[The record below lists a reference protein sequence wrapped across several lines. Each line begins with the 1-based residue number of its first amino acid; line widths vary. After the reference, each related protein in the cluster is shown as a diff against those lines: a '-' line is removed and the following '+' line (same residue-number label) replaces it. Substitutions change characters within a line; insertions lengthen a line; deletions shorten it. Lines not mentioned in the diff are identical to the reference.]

1 MKAPFRVYGLTSI
14 RSQMML
20 GFGIILLFNGISATI
35 GYLSLQRLQANTRTA
50 LEQAAQIRELSLEV
64 RNEFLLARQYE
75 ESFLT
80 QWHTTGFR
88 SQAQQYVDSNQNYLE
103 RSRAK
108 LAEIEQLTANSDLYK
123 SDLYQ
128 TNIYRLR
135 SLLDNYES
143 AFSATLKRIQTSSP
157 SSDLDQTLKA
167 DLDALKSQTEEFN
180 NPEFQLMVWKIVA
193 SEQAYFNTDSQQYV
207 NDVRFWSRKFRDL
220 VVNQAINPLQEELL
234 LRIDR
239 YVQTFDQIVVLN
251 QQVKVNTLISQSI
264 TKEIDQITQTISE
277 ASRSGVIQ
285 ARDRL
290 TQISHQ
296 SAIALLTTATLAI
309 IVAIAASL
317 LLLRK
322 IMRPLSEL
330 SQAATQMAEGN
341 LNCSLDVRGHDEFA
355 VVAETFN
362 KMAFQLRQVLED
374 LEQRVAERTAQLSET
389 NLVLQDKTNYLETT
403 LQELQQLQL
412 QLIQSEKMSSLGQ
425 LVAGIAHEINNPVNF
440 IHGNVD
446 YLNEY
451 TNNLLN
457 IIDLYQKKL
466 PEPDNELKEAI
477 ESCDLEFL
485 QTDLPKLLKSIRVGT
500 KRIQEIVLSLRN
512 FSRLDEADVKA
523 ADIHEGID
531 STLLILQN
539 RFKET
544 TKRPEIKVIK
554 DYGNLPM
561 VYCYPGQLN
570 QVFMNLLAN
579 AADALNDKF
588 SKQDLHPI
596 SEQPEIQIHTQ
607 CIDDESIMITI
618 SDNGSGIPE
627 EIQNRLF
634 DPFFT
639 TKPVGQ
645 GTGLGL
651 SISYRIITEQHQ
663 GQIRCVSCLGQFTT
677 FVITLPVQ
685 NAPCS

>member
-20 GFGIILLFNGISATI
+20 GFGIILLFNGISAAI
-35 GYLSLQRLQANTRTA
+35 GYLSLQRLQANTQTA

-80 QWHTTGFR
+80 QWQTTGFR
-88 SQAQQYVDSNQNYLE
+88 SHAQQYVDTNQQYLE

-108 LAEIEQLTANSDLYK
+108 LAEIEQLTANLEPYK
-123 SDLYQ
+123 TD
-128 TNIYRLR
+128 IHRLR

-143 AFSATLKRIQTSSP
+143 AFSATLKRIQTNSP
-157 SSDLDQTLKA
+157 ASELDQTLKA
-167 DLDALKSQTEEFN
+167 NLDALRSQTEGFN
-180 NPEFQLMVWKIVA
+180 NPEFQLIVWKIVA
-193 SEQAYFNTDSQQYV
+193 SEQAYFNTDNQQYV
-207 NDVRFWSRKFRDL
+207 NDVRFWSKKFRDL
-220 VVNQAINPLQEELL
+220 VINQTTSPLQEELL

-239 YVQTFDQIVVLN
+239 YLQTFDQIVVLD
-251 QQVKVNTLISQSI
+251 QQVKVNTLISQSV

-277 ASRSGVIQ
+277 TSRSGIIQ

-355 VVAETFN
+355 VVAKTFN
-362 KMAFQLRQVLED
+362 NMASQLRQVLED
-374 LEQRVAERTAQLSET
+374 LEQRVVERTAQLSET
-389 NLVLQDKTNYLETT
+389 NLALQDKTTYLETT
-403 LQELQQLQL
+403 LQELKQLQL

-451 TNNLLN
+451 TNTLLN
-457 IIDLYQKKL
+457 LINLYQKEL
-466 PEPDNELKEAI
+466 PHPDNELKEAI
-477 ESCDLEFL
+477 ASSELEFL
-485 QTDLPKLLKSIRVGT
+485 QSDLPKLLTSIHIGA
-500 KRIQEIVLSLRN
+500 KRIQEIVVSLRN

-523 ADIHEGID
+523 ANIHEGID

-539 RFKET
+539 RLKGT
-544 TKRPEIKVIK
+544 TKRPEIKVMK
-554 DYGNLPM
+554 NYGDLPM
-561 VYCYPGQLN
+561 IHCYPGQLN
-570 QVFMNLLAN
+570 QVFMNLLTN
-579 AADALNDKF
+579 AADALDDKF
-588 SKQDLHPI
+588 SDSDRHLD
-596 SEQPEIQIHTQ
+596 SEQPEIQILTQ
-607 CIDDESIMITI
+607 CIDDESVMIKI
-618 SDNGSGIPE
+618 SDNGSGIPS

-663 GQIRCVSCLGQFTT
+663 GQIRCVSHLGQSTT
-677 FVITLPVQ
+677 FIITLPVQ
-685 NAPCS
+685 NTSL